1 MQTRSRAGD
10 VVAEG
15 HHRGVSSRTAVGGN
29 REDPSCH
36 EISLTAYD
44 VGERRGPP

>member
-15 HHRGVSSRTAVGGN
+15 HHRGVSSQTAVGGN
-29 REDPSCH
+29 REDRSCG
-36 EISLTAYD
+36 IWLTTDD